1 MDQQNEELREKID
14 RLEVRMGEH
23 IETSLS
29 KIRLEMQNG
38 SLIQEEK
45 AKGGLCNGAGSGS
58 TGSHSAWLTECP

>member
-1 MDQQNEELREKID
+1 
-14 RLEVRMGEH
+14 MGER

-29 KIRLEMQNG
+29 KFRLEMQNG

>member
-14 RLEVRMGEH
+14 RLEVRIGER

-38 SLIQEEK
+38 SLIK

-58 TGSHSAWLTECP
+58 TRSHSAWLTECP